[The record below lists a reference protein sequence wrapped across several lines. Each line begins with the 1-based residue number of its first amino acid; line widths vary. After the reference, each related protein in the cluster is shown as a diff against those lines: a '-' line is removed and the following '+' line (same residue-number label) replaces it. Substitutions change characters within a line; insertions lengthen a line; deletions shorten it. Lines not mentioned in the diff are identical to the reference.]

1 MNMKIN
7 KLTFAL
13 FTLMSVALPS
23 KANEHTL
30 IATNNIEWGLL
41 NPLRGDASP
50 RAADLWGDRTKD
62 TATGMLVKF
71 KKGFA
76 SPPHIH
82 NITYRGVVIEGLM
95 HNDDPSAERT
105 WLPAGSFWTQS
116 AGENHIT
123 AADATENTIYLEI
136 DSGPYLV
143 LPSKNAFDN
152 GERSINVDKQN
163 LVWLDA
169 KDINWLSKNKV
180 QIAYLWG
187 NPELLNGSFIKLP
200 AGFKGTI
207 ENDNGLKAVVVKGE
221 ATYQWSNEKAKTN
234 LTPSSFFSSNTKGAH
249 IINTST
255 ELILYIN
262 STGRFN
268 VK

>member
-1 MNMKIN
+1 MN
-7 KLTFAL
+7 KLRFVL

-23 KANEHTL
+23 KANEHT
-30 IATNNIEWGLL
+30 IISTENIEWGLL

-50 RAADLWGDRTKD
+50 RATDLWGDRTKD

-123 AADATENTIYLEI
+123 AAEASDNLIYLEI

-143 LPSKNAFDN
+143 LSAKKAFDN
-152 GERSINVDKQN
+152 GERSINIDKQN
-163 LVWLDA
+163 LVWLDS
-169 KDINWLSKNKV
+169 KDVNWLTQSKV

-187 NPELLNGSFIKLP
+187 SPGLANGSFIKLP

-207 ENDNGLKAVVVKGE
+207 ENDKGLKVVVVKGK
-221 ATYQWSNEKAKTN
+221 ATYQWWKEKAKKN
-234 LTPSSFFSSNTKGAH
+234 LTPSSFFSSKTKGTH
-249 IINTST
+249 IIDTAT
-255 ELILYIN
+255 ELILYVN
-262 STGRFN
+262 STGRFS

>member
-1 MNMKIN
+1 MN
-7 KLTFAL
+7 KLILVL
-13 FTLMSVALPS
+13 FTLMSVAIPS
-23 KANEHTL
+23 KAGEHTI
-30 IATNNIEWGLL
+30 IATDNIEWGLL

-71 KKGFA
+71 NKGFA

-95 HNDDPSAERT
+95 HNDDPSAAKT

-116 AGENHIT
+116 AGESHIT
-123 AADATENTIYLEI
+123 AANAQDNLIYLEI

-143 LPSKNAFDN
+143 LSSDKAFDN

-163 LVWLDA
+163 LVWLDS
-169 KDINWLSKNKV
+169 KDVNWLSQNKV

-187 NPELLNGSFIKLP
+187 SPELANGSFIKLP

-207 ENDNGLKAVVVKGE
+207 ENDNGLKAVVVKGN
-221 ATYQWSNEKAKTN
+221 ATYQWSNEKTKTE
-234 LTPSSFFSSNTKGAH
+234 LSPSSFFSAKTKEEHVIEAE
-249 IINTST
+249 T
-255 ELILYIN
+255 ELILYVN
-262 STGRFN
+262 ATGRYS
-268 VK
+268 VR

>member
-1 MNMKIN
+1 MKMN
-7 KLTFAL
+7 KLTFAV
-13 FTLMSVALPS
+13 FVLMSVALPS
-23 KANEHTL
+23 KANEHT
-30 IATNNIEWGLL
+30 IISTENIEWGLL

-50 RAADLWGDRTKD
+50 RATDLWGDRTKD

-116 AGENHIT
+116 AGKNHIT
-123 AADATENTIYLEI
+123 AADASENLIYLEI

-143 LPSKNAFDN
+143 LSAKKAFDN
-152 GERSINVDKQN
+152 GERSINVDTQN
-163 LVWLDA
+163 LVWLDS
-169 KDINWLSKNKV
+169 KDVNWLAQSKV

-187 NPELLNGSFIKLP
+187 STELVNGSFIKLP

-207 ENDNGLKAVVVKGE
+207 ENDKGLKVVVVKGK
-221 ATYQWSNEKAKTN
+221 ATYQWCNEKAKTN
-234 LTPSSFFSSNTKGAH
+234 LTPSSFFSSKTKGKHVIEAE
-249 IINTST
+249 T
-255 ELILYIN
+255 ELILYVN
-262 STGRFN
+262 STGRYN

>member
-1 MNMKIN
+1 MR
-7 KLTFAL
+7 KLTFIVFAL
-13 FTLMSVALPS
+13 MTIALSS
-23 KANEHTL
+23 KAGEHTI
-30 IATNNIEWGLL
+30 IATTNIEWGLL

-50 RAADLWGDRTKD
+50 KAADLWGDRTKD
-62 TATGMLVKF
+62 VATGMLVKF

-95 HNDDPSAERT
+95 HNDDPSAGKT

-116 AGENHIT
+116 AGESHIT
-123 AADATENTIYLEI
+123 AAGAQDNLIYLEI

-143 LPSKNAFDN
+143 LSADNAFDN
-152 GERSINVDKQN
+152 GEHSINVDKQN

-169 KDINWLSKNKV
+169 KDVNWLAENKT
-180 QIAYLWG
+180 QIAYLWES
-187 NPELLNGSFIKLP
+187 PEQASGSFVKLP

-207 ENDNGLKAVVVKGE
+207 ENDNGLKTVIVKGK
-221 ATYQWSNEKAKTN
+221 ATYQWSNEKTKTD
-234 LTPSSFFSSNTKGAH
+234 LSPSSFFSSKTKGKH
-249 IINTST
+249 MINAVT
-255 ELILYIN
+255 EVILYIN
-262 STGRFN
+262 STGRYS

>member
-1 MNMKIN
+1 MN
-7 KLTFAL
+7 KLTFAV
-13 FTLMSVALPS
+13 FALMSVSLPS
-23 KANEHTL
+23 KAGEYTI

-41 NPLRGDASP
+41 NPLRGEASP
-50 RAADLWGDRTKD
+50 KAADLWGDRTKD

-95 HNDDPSAERT
+95 HNDDPSAAKT

-116 AGENHIT
+116 AGESHIT
-123 AADATENTIYLEI
+123 AANAQDNLIYLEI

-143 LPSKNAFDN
+143 LPAKKAFDN
-152 GERSINVDKQN
+152 GERSINVDNKN
-163 LVWLDA
+163 LVWLDS
-169 KDINWLSKNKV
+169 KDVNWLAQSKV

-187 NPELLNGSFIKLP
+187 SSELANGSFIKLP

-207 ENDNGLKAVVVKGE
+207 ENDNGLKAVVVKGK
-221 ATYQWSNEKAKTN
+221 ATYQWSNEKTKTE
-234 LTPSSFFSSNTKGAH
+234 LSPSSFFSSKTKGTHVIEAA
-249 IINTST
+249 T
-255 ELILYIN
+255 EVILYIN
-262 STGRFN
+262 STSRYS

>member
-1 MNMKIN
+1 MN
-7 KLTFAL
+7 KLILVL

-23 KANEHTL
+23 KADEHT
-30 IATNNIEWGLL
+30 IISTDNIEWGLL

-62 TATGMLVKF
+62 IATGMLVKF
-71 KKGFA
+71 NKGFA

-82 NITYRGVVIEGLM
+82 NISYRGVVIEGAM
-95 HNDDPSAERT
+95 HNDDPSAEKM

-116 AGENHIT
+116 AGESHIT
-123 AADATENTIYLEI
+123 AADARENLIYLEI

-143 LPSKNAFDN
+143 LPAKNAFDN

-163 LVWLDA
+163 LVWRDA
-169 KDINWLSKNKV
+169 KDIHWLAGNKV
-180 QIAYLWG
+180 KIAYLWG
-187 NPELLNGSFIKLP
+187 TPELANGSFIKLP

-207 ENDNGLKAVVVKGE
+207 ENELKAVVVKGQ
-221 ATYQWSNEKAKTN
+221 AAYQWRNEKAKTD
-234 LTPSSFFSSNTKGAH
+234 LSPSSFFSSKTTGKHVIEAE
-249 IINTST
+249 T
-255 ELILYIN
+255 ELILYVN
-262 STGRFN
+262 STGRYS